1 VGNQG
6 TFWDPISANQ
16 KEQLSLILHEL
27 MVNMKKHSWAKNVI
41 LLFSLKQHKA
51 LITYKDD
58 GKGFEPDQQNGNGLN
73 NTVNRIFLMKGD
85 ITFGK
90 SEKGGAS
97 ISISL
102 PLERTK
108 I

>member
-1 VGNQG
+1 
-6 TFWDPISANQ
+6 
-16 KEQLSLILHEL
+16 
-27 MVNMKKHSWAKNVI
+27 
-41 LLFSLKQHKA
+41 
-51 LITYKDD
+51 
-58 GKGFEPDQQNGNGLN
+58 
-73 NTVNRIFLMKGD
+73 LMKGD

-108 I
+108 IW